1 MLIHKTRKTQGG
13 VMKILVVGGGGREH
27 ALVWKIAQSPR
38 VQDIYCAPGNAGMQ
52 GLAECVEIDSEDVS
66 GLLNFA
72 KKKEI
77 DLTVVGPE
85 APLVAGIVDR
95 FQEAGLKVFGP
106 TKKAAEL
113 EGSKDYSKRVM
124 RRHAIPTADFNVFDS
139 LERANGFLDTSKLPI
154 VVKADGLAAGKGV
167 IICHT
172 REEASEAV
180 RVIMQ
185 ERAFGDAGNRVVIE
199 EFMTG
204 QEASVLMFVDR
215 NTISPM
221 PAAQDHKPIGE
232 GDTGPNTGGM
242 GAYSPTKI
250 VHKRLDAQIE
260 REILIPI
267 VHAMNREDR
276 PYSGVLYAG
285 LMLTNEGAKVL
296 EFNCRFGDPETQP
309 LLMRMKSDIVD
320 ILEAVAVQKLEDVP
334 PIEWD
339 DRPAVCVVLA
349 SGGYPNS
356 YAKGYP
362 ITGLEEANAME
373 DVVVFHAGTR
383 MRGSNVITSGGRV
396 LGVTALGDTLE
407 HAITRC
413 YEAVGKIH
421 FEGMTFRSDIAAKAL

>member
-1 MLIHKTRKTQGG
+1 
-13 VMKILVVGGGGREH
+13 MKILVVGGGGREH

-38 VQDIYCAPGNAGMQ
+38 VQEIYCAPGNAGIQ
-52 GLAECVEIDSEDVS
+52 EHAQCVEIEAEDIS
-66 GLLNFA
+66 GLLLFA
-72 KKKEI
+72 KKNEI

-85 APLVAGIVDR
+85 APLVAGIVDL
-95 FQEAGLKVFGP
+95 FQEAGLKIFGP
-106 TKKAAEL
+106 TKRAAEL
-113 EGSKDYSKRVM
+113 EGSKDYSKRLM
-124 RRHAIPTADFNVFDS
+124 RRHAIPTADFNAFDN
-139 LERANGFLDTSKLPI
+139 LERARGFLETSTFPT

-172 REEASEAV
+172 REEAFEAV
-180 RVIMQ
+180 KAIMQ
-185 ERAFGDAGNRVVIE
+185 ERAFGNAGNRVVIE

-242 GAYSPTKI
+242 GAYSPTRF
-250 VHKRLDAQIE
+250 VHKRLEAQIE

-285 LMLTNEGAKVL
+285 LMLTGEGAKVL

-320 ILEAVAVQKLEDVP
+320 ILLAVAEQKLEEVP
-334 PIEWD
+334 PVEWD

-349 SGGYPNS
+349 SGGYPGS
-356 YAKGYP
+356 YTKGYP
-362 ITGLEEANAME
+362 ITGLKEANAVE
-373 DVVVFHAGTR
+373 GVVVFHAGTR
-383 MRGSNVITSGGRV
+383 MRGSSVITSGGRV

-407 HAITRC
+407 QAIARC
-413 YEAVGKIH
+413 YEAVGKIN
-421 FEGMTFRSDIAAKAL
+421 FEGVTFRSDIAAKAI

>member
-1 MLIHKTRKTQGG
+1 
-13 VMKILVVGGGGREH
+13 MKILVVGGGGREH
-27 ALVWKIAQSPR
+27 ALVWKIAQSSR
-38 VQDIYCAPGNAGMQ
+38 VQEIYCAPGNAGIREH
-52 GLAECVEIDSEDVS
+52 AECVEIEAEDVS
-66 GLLNFA
+66 GLLSFA
-72 KKKEI
+72 KKNEI

-85 APLVAGIVDR
+85 APLVAGIVDT
-95 FQEAGLKVFGP
+95 FQDAGLKIFGP
-106 TKKAAEL
+106 TQKAAEL
-113 EGSKDYSKRVM
+113 EGSKDYSKRLM
-124 RRHAIPTADFNVFDS
+124 RRHAIPTADFHTFDS
-139 LERANGFLDTSKLPI
+139 LERARGFLETSKLPI

-172 REEASEAV
+172 RQEALEAV
-180 RVIMQ
+180 RSIMQ
-185 ERAFGDAGNRVVIE
+185 EKAFGDAGDRVVIE

-204 QEASVLMFVDR
+204 QEASILMFVDR

-232 GDTGPNTGGM
+232 GDTGLNTGGM
-242 GAYSPTKI
+242 GAYSPTRF
-250 VHKRLDAQIE
+250 VHKRLEAQVE

-320 ILEAVAVQKLEDVP
+320 VLEAVAEEKLEEVP
-334 PIEWD
+334 PMEWD
-339 DRPAVCVVLA
+339 ERPAVCVVLA
-349 SGGYPNS
+349 SGGYPES
-356 YAKGYP
+356 YNKGYP
-362 ITGLEEANAME
+362 ISGLEEANAME

-407 HAITRC
+407 HAIARC
-413 YEAVGKIH
+413 YEAVEKIR
-421 FEGMTFRSDIAAKAL
+421 FEGVTFRSDIAAKAL